1 MNDATPPHPAT
12 RPDSTTEAVVAAT
25 SDTAVVP
32 DAAPALDEA
41 GAQRRWAE
49 LVAQVEA
56 DQRAYYEA
64 DAPVSSDAEYD
75 ARLRELEALE
85 AAHPALQTPES
96 PTQRVGG
103 RAATGFATVEHL
115 ERMLS
120 LDNVF
125 STDELAAWDARVHRD
140 LGLAA
145 EEPVEYLS
153 EVKIDG
159 LAIALLY
166 EKGRLVRAA
175 TRGDGREGEDI
186 TQNALRIAEIPQRLR
201 GEGHPDVVEV
211 RGEVFIPVAAFDRL
225 NALQVEMRDRAVEES
240 RQRAADRGAELD
252 EERAKDAALRRFPA
266 FANARNA
273 AAGGLR
279 QLLDKKSGLD
289 LEAGLARVES
299 LRLYA
304 HGVGAL
310 QWDVGEHTELARQ
323 SDAYALFE
331 QWGIPV
337 SPHNRVVDG
346 IAGVQEMI
354 AYFGEH
360 RHDIEHELD
369 GIVAKVDELALQRRL
384 GATSRAP
391 RWAIAYK
398 YPPEEVNTRL
408 LAIQVGVGRTGR
420 ATPYAVMAPVL
431 VAGSTVRQATLH
443 NQDVVRAK
451 GVLIGDVV
459 VLRKAGDVIP
469 EILGP
474 VVALREDGVQRTEF
488 VMPAECPECGTP
500 LRPMK
505 EGDVDLRCPNAESC
519 PAQVRGRVEHIG
531 SRGGLDIEALGEVT
545 AAALTQPY
553 EPAEPPLRTEKNLFG
568 LTVDQLAPI
577 RVVVRDPETGLPR
590 PFEGVGESGEVEM
603 SDGSVLQA
611 KVVRPFQKVAARTYP
626 PGFEDATPAERR
638 AAGVRKDF
646 PVYGPSTTAQTLVD
660 ELRIARTK
668 DLWRILVSLNIRHV
682 GPVAARALAEWFGSL
697 DAIRAASRDELAA
710 VEGVGPV
717 IADEVLAWFEV
728 DWHREIVEQ
737 WERDGVRF
745 ATPGHPGPGA
755 RQQPVGPLA
764 GLTVVVT
771 GGLDGFSRDGAKE
784 AILTAG
790 GKASG
795 SVSKKT
801 DYVVVGENAGSKET
815 KARDLG
821 LRILD
826 EAGFVALLEGGP
838 AAVGD
843 APEPE
848 DAEPEDTKAED
859 TEPEAAETSEGP
871 TTD

>member
-1 MNDATPPHPAT
+1 MSESTPAT
-12 RPDSTTEAVVAAT
+12 SAPTTPTATDEEVPTAT
-25 SDTAVVP
+25 S
-32 DAAPALDEA
+32 AAELDEA
-41 GAQRRWAE
+41 AAQRRWAE

-56 DQRAYYEA
+56 DQRAYYEE
-64 DAPVSSDAEYD
+64 DQPVSSDAEYD
-75 ARLRELEALE
+75 ARMHELQALE
-85 AAHPALQTPES
+85 AAHPALQSPES

-103 RAATGFATVEHL
+103 RAAAGFATVQHL
-115 ERMLS
+115 EPMLS
-120 LDNVF
+120 LDNAF
-125 STDELAAWDARVHRD
+125 SEEDLAAWAARVHRD
-140 LGLAA
+140 LGVAA
-145 EEPVEYLS
+145 DAEVGYLC

-175 TRGDGREGEDI
+175 TRGDGRTGEDVTANVRTI
-186 TQNALRIAEIPQRLR
+186 TSIPQQLA
-201 GEGHPDVVEV
+201 GDPATHPDVIEV
-211 RGEVFIPVAAFDRL
+211 RGEVFMGVADFAALNEKLVAAGQD
-225 NALQVEMRDRAVEES
+225 
-240 RQRAADRGAELD
+240 
-252 EERAKDAALRRFPA
+252 PY
-266 FANARNA
+266 ANPRNT
-273 AAGGLR
+273 AAGSLR
-279 QLLDKKSGLD
+279 QKDPAVTAS
-289 LEAGLARVES
+289 RN
-299 LRLYA
+299 LRMYA

-310 QWDVGEHTELARQ
+310 QWEAGEHAELARQ
-323 SDAYALFE
+323 SDAYDLFE
-331 QWGIPV
+331 RWGVPV
-337 SPHNRVVDG
+337 SPHNRVVHGLDE
-346 IAGVQEMI
+346 VMERI

-369 GIVAKVDELALQRRL
+369 GIVVKVDELALQRRL

-420 ATPYAVMAPVL
+420 ATPYAVMEPVK

-451 GVLIGDVV
+451 GVRIGDMV

-474 VVALREDGVQRTEF
+474 VAALADDGYPREDF

-531 SRGGLDIEALGEVT
+531 SRGGLDVEALGEVT

-568 LTVDQLAPI
+568 LTVEQLAPI
-577 RVVVRDPETGLPR
+577 KVVVRDPETGLPR
-590 PFEGVGESGEVEM
+590 PFEGVGESGEVAM
-603 SDGSVLQA
+603 SDGSVLLA

-638 AAGVRKDF
+638 AAGVRKDY
-646 PVYGPSTTAQTLVD
+646 PVYGPSSTAQTLVD
-660 ELRIARTK
+660 ELRLAKTK

-682 GPVAARALAEWFGSL
+682 GPVAARALADWFGSL
-697 DAIRAASRDELAA
+697 DAIEEAIRDGGREALAA

-717 IADEVLAWFEV
+717 IADEVIAWLEV
-728 DWHREIVEQ
+728 GWHQEIVDQ
-737 WERDGVRF
+737 WKRDGVRF
-745 ATPGHPGPGA
+745 SIPGHPGPGA
-755 RQQPVGPLA
+755 RKAPTGPLA

-771 GGLDGFSRDGAKE
+771 GSLEGFSRDGAKE
-784 AILTAG
+784 AVIAAG
-790 GKASG
+790 GKSSG

-801 DYVVVGENAGSKET
+801 DYVVVGASAGSKET

-821 LRILD
+821 LPILD
-826 EAGFVALLEGGP
+826 EDGFVALLAGGP
-838 AAVGD
+838 DAVADRVGGD
-843 APEPE
+843 TSGA
-848 DAEPEDTKAED
+848 DD
-859 TEPEAAETSEGP
+859 EAGAG
-871 TTD
+871 TDG

>member
-1 MNDATPPHPAT
+1 MRVSESTPAT
-12 RPDSTTEAVVAAT
+12 SAPTTPTVTDEEVPTAT
-25 SDTAVVP
+25 S
-32 DAAPALDEA
+32 AAELDEA
-41 GAQRRWAE
+41 AAQRRWAE

-56 DQRAYYEA
+56 DQRAYYEE
-64 DAPVSSDAEYD
+64 DQPVSSDAEYD
-75 ARLRELEALE
+75 ARMHELQALE
-85 AAHPALQTPES
+85 AAHPALQSPES

-103 RAATGFATVEHL
+103 RAAAGFATVQHL
-115 ERMLS
+115 EPMLS
-120 LDNVF
+120 LDNAF
-125 STDELAAWDARVHRD
+125 SEEDLAAWAARVHRD
-140 LGLAA
+140 LGVAEDAA
-145 EEPVEYLS
+145 VDYLC

-175 TRGDGREGEDI
+175 TRGDGRTGEDVSANVRTI
-186 TQNALRIAEIPQRLR
+186 ESIPQRL
-201 GEGHPDVVEV
+201 GGDPATHPDVIEI
-211 RGEVFIPVAAFDRL
+211 RGEVFMGVADFAALNEKLVAAGQD
-225 NALQVEMRDRAVEES
+225 
-240 RQRAADRGAELD
+240 
-252 EERAKDAALRRFPA
+252 PY
-266 FANARNA
+266 ANPRNT
-273 AAGGLR
+273 AAGSLR
-279 QLLDKKSGLD
+279 QKDPAVTAS
-289 LEAGLARVES
+289 RN
-299 LRLYA
+299 LRMYA

-310 QWDVGEHTELARQ
+310 QWEAGEHAELARQ
-323 SDAYALFE
+323 SDAYALFA
-331 QWGIPV
+331 QWGVPV
-337 SPHNRVVDG
+337 SPHNRVVHGLDE
-346 IAGVQEMI
+346 VMERI

-369 GIVAKVDELALQRRL
+369 GIVVKVDELALQRRL

-420 ATPYAVMAPVL
+420 ATPYAVMEPVK

-451 GVLIGDVV
+451 GVRIGDMV

-474 VVALREDGVQRTEF
+474 VAALADDGYPREDF
-488 VMPAECPECGTP
+488 VMPADCPECGTP

-531 SRGGLDIEALGEVT
+531 SRGGLDVEALGEVT

-568 LTVDQLAPI
+568 LTVEQLAPI
-577 RVVVRDPETGLPR
+577 KVVVRDPETGLPR
-590 PFEGVGESGEVEM
+590 PYEGVGESGEVPM
-603 SDGSVLQA
+603 SDGSVLLA

-638 AAGVRKDF
+638 AAGVRKDY
-646 PVYGPSTTAQTLVD
+646 PVYGPSSTAQTLVD
-660 ELRIARTK
+660 ELRLARTK

-682 GPVAARALAEWFGSL
+682 GPVAARALADWFGSL
-697 DAIRAASRDELAA
+697 DAIEEAIRDGGREALAA

-717 IADEVLAWFEV
+717 IADEVIAWLEV
-728 DWHREIVEQ
+728 GWHQEIVDQ
-737 WERDGVRF
+737 WKRDGVRF
-745 ATPGHPGPGA
+745 SIPGHPGPGA
-755 RQQPVGPLA
+755 RQAPTGPLA

-771 GGLDGFSRDGAKE
+771 GSLEGFSRDGAKE
-784 AILTAG
+784 AVIAAG
-790 GKASG
+790 GKSSG

-801 DYVVVGENAGSKET
+801 DYVVVGANAGSKET

-821 LRILD
+821 LPILD
-826 EAGFVALLEGGP
+826 EEGFVALLAGGP
-838 AAVGD
+838 DAVADRVGGD
-843 APEPE
+843 ASGAG
-848 DAEPEDTKAED
+848 D
-859 TEPEAAETSEGP
+859 EAGSGADG
-871 TTD
+871 

>member
-1 MNDATPPHPAT
+1 VNDATPPHPVAS
-12 RPDSTTEAVVAAT
+12 PDSTSTALAAA
-25 SDTAVVP
+25 DTAVAP

-75 ARLRELEALE
+75 ARMRELEALE

-120 LDNVF
+120 LDNAF
-125 STDELAAWDARVHRD
+125 SAEDLAAWAARVHRD
-140 LGLAA
+140 LGVSPEAS
-145 EEPVEYLS
+145 VEYLC

-166 EKGRLVRAA
+166 ERGRLVRAA
-175 TRGDGREGEDI
+175 TRGDGRTGEDVTANVRTI
-186 TQNALRIAEIPQRLR
+186 TSIPQQLA
-201 GEGHPDVVEV
+201 GDPATHPAVIEV
-211 RGEVFIPVAAFDRL
+211 RGEVFLGVEDFAALNEALVAAGQ
-225 NALQVEMRDRAVEES
+225 A
-240 RQRAADRGAELD
+240 
-252 EERAKDAALRRFPA
+252 PY
-266 FANARNA
+266 ANPRNT
-273 AAGGLR
+273 AAGSLR
-279 QLLDKKSGLD
+279 QKDPAVTAS
-289 LEAGLARVES
+289 RN
-299 LRLYA
+299 LRMYA

-310 QWDVGEHTELARQ
+310 QWEEGEHAELARQ

-331 QWGIPV
+331 QWGVPV

-346 IAGVQEMI
+346 LAGVQEMI

-369 GIVAKVDELALQRRL
+369 GIVVKVDELALQRRL

-420 ATPYAVMAPVL
+420 ATPYAVMEPVL

-568 LTVDQLAPI
+568 LTVEQLAPI

-590 PFEGVGESGEVEM
+590 PYEGVGESGEVEM
-603 SDGSVLQA
+603 SDGSVLRA

-697 DAIRAASRDELAA
+697 DAIRVASREELAA

-728 DWHREIVEQ
+728 DWHREIVETWKQ
-737 WERDGVRF
+737 DGVRF
-745 ATPGHPGPGA
+745 DTPGHPGPGA
-755 RQQPVGPLA
+755 RQQPTGPLA

-771 GGLDGFSRDGAKE
+771 GGLEGFSRDGAKE
-784 AILTAG
+784 AILSAG

-826 EAGFVALLEGGP
+826 EAGFVALLAGGP

-843 APEPE
+843 APESE
-848 DAEPEDTKAED
+848 DSDAEVA
-859 TEPEAAETSEGP
+859 EGP
-871 TTD
+871 PAD

>member
-1 MNDATPPHPAT
+1 MNDASSHLLEPL
-12 RPDSTTEAVVAAT
+12 AA
-25 SDTAVVP
+25 

-41 GAQRRWAE
+41 AAQRRWAE
-49 LVAQVEA
+49 LVALVEA

-75 ARLRELEALE
+75 ARMRELEALE

-120 LDNVF
+120 LDNAF
-125 STDELAAWDARVHRD
+125 SAEDLAAWAARVHRD
-140 LGLAA
+140 LGVPPEA
-145 EEPVEYLS
+145 PVEYLC

-166 EKGRLVRAA
+166 ERGRLVRAA
-175 TRGDGREGEDI
+175 TRGDGRTGEDVTANVRTI
-186 TQNALRIAEIPQRLR
+186 TSIPQQLA
-201 GEGHPDVVEV
+201 GDPATHPAVIEV
-211 RGEVFIPVAAFDRL
+211 RGEVFLGVEDFAALNEALVAAGQ
-225 NALQVEMRDRAVEES
+225 A
-240 RQRAADRGAELD
+240 
-252 EERAKDAALRRFPA
+252 PY
-266 FANARNA
+266 ANPRNT
-273 AAGGLR
+273 AAGSLR
-279 QLLDKKSGLD
+279 QKDPAVTAS
-289 LEAGLARVES
+289 RN
-299 LRLYA
+299 LRMYA

-310 QWDVGEHTELARQ
+310 QWDEGEHAELERQ

-331 QWGIPV
+331 RWGVPV

-346 IAGVQEMI
+346 LAGVQDMI
-354 AYFGEH
+354 AYYGEH
-360 RHDIEHELD
+360 RHSIEHELD
-369 GIVAKVDELALQRRL
+369 GIVVKVDELALQRRL

-420 ATPYAVMAPVL
+420 ATPYAVMEPVL

-488 VMPAECPECGTP
+488 VMPTECPVCGAP
-500 LRPMK
+500 LRPLK
-505 EGDVDLRCPNAESC
+505 EGDVDLRCTNTRSC
-519 PAQVRGRVEHIG
+519 AAQVQGRVEHIG
-531 SRGGLDIEALGEVT
+531 SRGGLDIDALGEVT
-545 AAALTQPY
+545 AAALTRPL
-553 EPAEPPLRTEKNLFG
+553 EPAEPPLPTEAGLFS
-568 LTVDQLAPI
+568 LTVEQLAPI

-590 PFEGVGESGEVEM
+590 PSDGKSEAADVTM
-603 SDGSVLQA
+603 SDGSVVSA
-611 KVVRPFQKVAARTYP
+611 KVARPFQKVVSRTYP
-626 PGFEDATPAERR
+626 PGYEDATPAERR

-646 PVYGPSTTAQTLVD
+646 PVYGPSTTAETLVA
-660 ELRIARTK
+660 ELERAKTK
-668 DLWRILVSLNIRHV
+668 DLWRILVSLNVRHV
-682 GPVAARALAEWFGSL
+682 GPVAARALADWFGSL
-697 DAIRAASRDELAA
+697 DAIRASGRDELAA

-717 IADEVLAWFEV
+717 IADQLLAWFEV
-728 DWHREIVEQ
+728 DWHREIVEE
-737 WERDGVRF
+737 WTAAGVQM
-745 ATPGHPGPGA
+745 AIPGHPGPGSVESA
-755 RQQPVGPLA
+755 AGPLT

-771 GGLDGFSRDGAKE
+771 GGLEGFSRDGAKE
-784 AILTAG
+784 AILAAG

-826 EAGFVALLEGGP
+826 EAGFVALLAGGP

-843 APEPE
+843 VPA
-848 DAEPEDTKAED
+848 D
-859 TEPEAAETSEGP
+859 EADVPIELDGAEGP
-871 TTD
+871 DDRPVAPASS

>member
-1 MNDATPPHPAT
+1 MNDATPPPPTTPA
-12 RPDSTTEAVVAAT
+12 DDLEA
-25 SDTAVVP
+25 SGVVP

-41 GAQRRWAE
+41 DAQRRWAE

-75 ARLRELEALE
+75 ARMRELEALE

-120 LDNVF
+120 LDNAF
-125 STDELAAWDARVHRD
+125 SEEDLAAWAARVHRD
-140 LGLAA
+140 LGVPPEA
-145 EEPVEYLS
+145 PVEYLC

-166 EKGRLVRAA
+166 ERGRLVRAA
-175 TRGDGREGEDI
+175 TRGDGRTGEDVTANVRTI
-186 TQNALRIAEIPQRLR
+186 TSIPQQLA
-201 GEGHPDVVEV
+201 GDPATHPAVIEV
-211 RGEVFIPVAAFDRL
+211 RGEVFLGVDDFAALNEALVAAGQ
-225 NALQVEMRDRAVEES
+225 A
-240 RQRAADRGAELD
+240 
-252 EERAKDAALRRFPA
+252 PY
-266 FANARNA
+266 ANPRNT
-273 AAGGLR
+273 AAGSLR
-279 QLLDKKSGLD
+279 QKDPAVTAS
-289 LEAGLARVES
+289 RN
-299 LRLYA
+299 LRMYA

-310 QWDVGEHTELARQ
+310 QWQEGEHAELGRQ

-346 IAGVQEMI
+346 LAGVQQMI
-354 AYFGEH
+354 AYYGEH

-369 GIVAKVDELALQRRL
+369 GIVVKVDELALQRRL

-420 ATPYAVMAPVL
+420 ATPYAVMEPVL

-474 VVALREDGVQRTEF
+474 VVALRDDGVPRTEF
-488 VMPAECPECGTP
+488 VMPADCPVCGHP
-500 LRPMK
+500 LRPLK
-505 EGDVDLRCPNAESC
+505 EGDVDLRCTNTRSC
-519 PAQVRGRVEHIG
+519 PAQVQGRVEHIG
-531 SRGGLDIEALGEVT
+531 SRGGLDIDALGEVT
-545 AAALTQPY
+545 AAALTRPL
-553 EPAEPPLRTEKNLFG
+553 EPAEPPLPTEAGLFS

-603 SDGSVLQA
+603 SDGSVMSA
-611 KVVRPFQKVAARTYP
+611 KVVRPFQKVVAKTYP
-626 PGFEDATPAERR
+626 PGYENSTTAERR
-638 AAGVRKDF
+638 AAGVVKNV
-646 PVYGPSTTAQTLVD
+646 PVYGPSTTAETLVS
-660 ELRIARTK
+660 ELRRARTK

-697 DAIRAASRDELAA
+697 DAIREAIRTSGRDALAA

-717 IADEVLAWFEV
+717 IADEVISWLEV
-728 DWHREIVEQ
+728 DWHVEIVDTWQ
-737 WERDGVRF
+737 RDGVQF
-745 ATPGHPGPGA
+745 SIPGHPGPGEVE
-755 RQQPVGPLA
+755 QTTGPLT

-771 GGLDGFSRDGAKE
+771 GGLEGFTRDGAKE
-784 AILTAG
+784 AILAAG
-790 GKASG
+790 GKSSG

-801 DYVVVGENAGSKET
+801 DYVVVGENAGTKET

-826 EAGFVALLEGGP
+826 EAGFVALLVGGP

-843 APEPE
+843 APGVEE
-848 DAEPEDTKAED
+848 DAQPEPDGSGGAGSD
-859 TEPEAAETSEGP
+859 VDGGDQGQAA
-871 TTD
+871 D